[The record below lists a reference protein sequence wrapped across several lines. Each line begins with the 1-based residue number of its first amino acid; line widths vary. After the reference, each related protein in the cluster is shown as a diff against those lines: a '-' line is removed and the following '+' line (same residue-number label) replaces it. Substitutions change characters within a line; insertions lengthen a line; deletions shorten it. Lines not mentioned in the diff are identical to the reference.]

1 MSQESPLEADDNAP
15 TATDSTDATG
25 RPERV
30 ARHLCDRLQREGGPL
45 YVKSR
50 FLAEALDYTSKEIGA
65 TMRRLAERV
74 RPPTVEPWAYSG
86 GTTWQ
91 VTLE

>member
-1 MSQESPLEADDNAP
+1 MLITVSGPAGSGK
-15 TATDSTDATG
+15 STLA
-25 RPERV
+25 
-30 ARHLCDRLQREGGPL
+30 
-45 YVKSR
+45 KS
-50 FLAEALDYTSKEIGA
+50 LAEALDYTSKEIGA
-65 TMRRLAERV
+65 TMRRLAERE